1 MCSNTVN
8 CGTKKSHLLLI
19 LIHSIAKHVGISFK
33 PEFHRYTHF
42 YFFEIL
48 AQKKTWLNFQQLP
61 AAGLA
66 KILDSDKSESEK
78 KLSPGLKQKGSSKNS
93 KRVRR

>member
-1 MCSNTVN
+1 MMCCNTVYY
-8 CGTKKSHLLLI
+8 GKKKSHLLLI
-19 LIHSIAKHVGISFK
+19 QIHSIAKHVGISFK

-48 AQKKTWLNFQQLP
+48 PQKKTWLNFQQLP

-78 KLSPGLKQKGSSKNS
+78 KLSPGLKQKGSSK
-93 KRVRR
+93 KAQKE